1 MYKHSKQLD
10 FTGQPIFTGIDTGK
24 KSWEVSIM
32 TQEFEHKTFH
42 TTPRVEAVVNYLHR
56 HFPGGTYKCVY
67 EAGCLGYWIQEQFQA
82 RGVETIVVSP
92 ADVPTMGKERIRKN
106 NRVDA
111 RKLARGLRSGDLEG
125 IYVPCPQAQQD
136 RTLVRMRASLVKKQT
151 RVKNQIKALLSF
163 YGVVLPEDICDKYWS
178 RRYLSWIEAWANQ
191 RGNQAYSMSLLLG
204 ELAGLRAMI
213 LEVSRK
219 IRTLSRTEHYRQPV
233 DLLVSIPGISTLSA
247 MILLTELI
255 DISRFENRNHLR
267 SYIGIVPGENSTGEQ
282 ETLTGLTPRRN
293 PFLRTLIIE
302 AAWVAVRKDP
312 ALTLTFQQLRARMK
326 KNEAII
332 RIARKLINR
341 IWYVLTQR
349 QAYQLG
355 VVE

>member
-1 MYKHSKQLD
+1 MYRHSKKLD

-24 KSWEVSIM
+24 KSWEVCIM

-42 TTPRVEAVVNYLHR
+42 TTPRVEAVVSYLHR

-67 EAGCLGYWIQEQFQA
+67 EAGCLGYWIQEQFLE

-92 ADVPTMGKERIRKN
+92 ADVPTKGKERVRKN

-111 RKLARGLRSGDLEG
+111 RKLARGLRSGDLEA
-125 IYVPCPQAQQD
+125 IYIPSRQAQQD

-151 RVKNQIKALLSF
+151 RVKNQIKALLTF
-163 YGVVLPEDICDKYWS
+163 YGVVLPEDICDTYWS
-178 RRYLSWIEAWANQ
+178 RRYLSWLETWANQ
-191 RGNQAYSMSLLLG
+191 GGNQGYAMSLLLR

-219 IRTLSRTEHYRQPV
+219 IRDLSRTDRYRQAAT
-233 DLLVSIPGISTLSA
+233 LLVSIPGVSTLSG

-255 DISRFENRNHLR
+255 DISRFENCNQLR
-267 SYIGIVPGENSTGEQ
+267 SYIGIVPGENSTGE
-282 ETLTGLTPRRN
+282 EESITGLPPRRN

-312 ALTLTFQQLRARMK
+312 AMILAFTELSARMK

-332 RIARKLINR
+332 RIARKLVNR
-341 IWYVLTQR
+341 IWYVLTRNQP
-349 QAYQLG
+349 YQLG